1 MARRK
6 PPRLPLLPPPLPR
19 LLLQKPLRPLLQ
31 PPRLPTLLL
40 RPPLL
45 RRLLQPPRLLPPHRL
60 LPASN
65 PGLRYE
71 KSRPRAAFFLDAT
84 LSAAYCRSLSSVSR
98 MALTVSEVSGWPL
111 ASNTVSDD
119 LLADSPFTTMR

>member
-45 RRLLQPPRLLPPHRL
+45 RRLLQPPRLLP
-60 LPASN
+60 ASN

-71 KSRPRAAFFLDAT
+71 KSRPRAAFFLGAT

>member
-6 PPRLPLLPPPLPR
+6 PPRLPLLLPPLPR
-19 LLLQKPLRPLLQ
+19 LLPQKPLRPLLQ

-45 RRLLQPPRLLPPHRL
+45 RRLLPPHRL

-65 PGLRYE
+65 PVLRYE
-71 KSRPRAAFFLDAT
+71 KSRPRAAFFLGAT

>member
-1 MARRK
+1 VARRK

-45 RRLLQPPRLLPPHRL
+45 RRLLPPHRL

-71 KSRPRAAFFLDAT
+71 KSRPRAAFFLGAT

>member
-45 RRLLQPPRLLPPHRL
+45 RRLLPPHRL

-65 PGLRYE
+65 PVLRYE
-71 KSRPRAAFFLDAT
+71 KSRPRAAFFLGAT